1 MMMYV
6 YVYLISSLI
15 TGMAAGYAW
24 HQRRAP
30 GGTVLATFLTL
41 SILAIGIAIF
51 KLTAPDIASKLFWA
65 KLSVSVSL
73 PLSLLALVFVGKFTG
88 HRNFSRP
95 STFSLLSLP
104 ILVSIALAWSNE
116 HHGLFWRGISV
127 NEHGALMV
135 EPGWWNWIGAIGY
148 GYLLGAFIL
157 YRIADLSLS
166 ITGFY
171 RRQYIALLIGGLF
184 PVAADFLYFSGFN
197 PWPGLELVRIGMAA
211 TGVVFLWAFAR
222 SRLLDLLPPVRN
234 VLTATLP
241 DGVIALDTRWCLLDL
256 NPAAHRLLGAT
267 GECIGRNFEALSDR
281 AALIAERLREACSS
295 REAADCDFQVQLQV
309 QLDERTVQVICR
321 RIQPERQSNWGWL
334 VLLRDVTELV
344 AAEASARASEVRY
357 RDLYT
362 MLRLMCDN
370 VPDMIWAKDTQK
382 RFLFANRAICEKLLH
397 AKDTDE
403 PIGKTDLYFADRE
416 RSARPDDPNWHTF
429 GKICVDS
436 DQVVLDTLQAQ
447 RFDEFG
453 FVRGEFLRLDVYKA
467 PFWGADGTLLGT
479 VGCGRDVTREKAM
492 EEELRRQEA
501 IYRAVVEVHPDMLCR
516 WRPDRMLTFVNPAFC
531 KHYRC
536 TPEEVIGRDFALLF
550 PEHERPHIIESVT
563 QGLRTLTPQHPL
575 RMIVQHAQDEEGRI
589 FYREWTDCG
598 IFDAEGNLIEI
609 QSVGRDVTERVKI
622 EQALRRSQQQL
633 AEAQRIAHLGSW
645 ENDFIHHRL
654 EWSEETR
661 RIFGWPE
668 DEPVTYDAFMRCVHP
683 DDVERLR
690 AAQQAALTG
699 MSPLNIEYRIV
710 RPDGEIRYLAERG
723 EIVYDADGR
732 PLRLA
737 GVVQDI
743 TERKQIEETLANERR
758 LLRTFIDTVPDVLY
772 AKDRE
777 SRFVLVNA
785 ATLAQ
790 LGAASMEEVIGK
802 SDFDFHPLHLAQE
815 YRGRELAL
823 LESGEMSNVEEPVVH
838 PVTGETRWYA
848 SVKVPWRNANG
859 EIIGLVG
866 IGRDITESK
875 QIHEALRRREQL
887 LQAVAEALSMLLAP
901 KPLPET
907 IQAALAILGQTL
919 QVDRVYIFE
928 NFQDPES
935 GVHCTSQRFEWCSPL
950 ATPQIDNPNLQNIP
964 YEEVVPRWYRELSG
978 GKTIVGAVRTFP
990 EEERAI
996 LEPQGIQSI
1005 LVVPILV
1012 EEHFWGFVGFDDC
1025 HSERIWSVSEENI
1038 LTAAAAAIGGALMR
1052 DRMEQE
1058 LQRSQQELA
1067 EALRRAERLAVEAQA
1082 ASRAKSEFLS
1092 VMSHEIR
1099 TPLNGVIGMTGLL
1112 LDTSLSPEQRQYAE
1126 IARTSGETLL
1136 ALIND
1141 ILDFSK
1147 IEARKLELEHLRFDL
1162 RAMVEDAVDILAG
1175 RAQAKGLELVCIVE
1189 PEAPAYVIG
1198 DPGRL
1203 RQIVLNLAGNAIKFT
1218 EQGEVIIRVGVA
1230 AETET
1235 HITLRFTVKDT
1246 GIGIPPDRLHRLFQP
1261 FSQVDSSTTRRFGGT
1276 GLGLVI
1282 SKQLAELMGGEIGVE
1297 STPGVGSSFWFTA
1310 VVEKCADAG
1319 EAPETALDL
1328 RNVRLLVVDDNDAN
1342 RLLVRTLVTQW
1353 KGRCDEAVNAHH
1365 ALRMLREAAAQ
1376 GDRYELALLDMQMPD
1391 ADGPALAR
1399 WIREDPTLAQTPL
1412 ILLTSLG
1419 YQSAADQEKL
1429 FAAQIAKPLRQS
1441 QLREQLAL
1449 ALGYRLRSVQ
1459 PSTAAAVV
1467 TSPPARP
1474 LRILLAEDNVVNQ
1487 KVALTMLKKLGFS
1500 ADAVANGQEALAA
1513 LSEIHYDLVLMDC
1526 EMPEMDGFETTLHIR
1541 SGKAGVLNPSVPIIA
1556 MTAHAMQGDR
1566 ERCLAVGMND
1576 YISKPVQ
1583 LSTLSAA
1590 LERWLSLEPHQK
1602 KVQPSTN

>member
-30 GGTVLATFLTL
+30 GGTALATFLTM
-41 SILAIGIAIF
+41 SMLAVVIAIF
-51 KLTAPDIASKLFWA
+51 KLTTPDIAGKLFWA

-73 PLSLLALVFVGKFTG
+73 PLSLLALVFVWQFTG
-88 HRNFSRP
+88 HRGFPRP
-95 STFSLLSLP
+95 STFGFLMFGLLSLP
-104 ILVSIALAWSNE
+104 ILVSIVLAWSNE
-116 HHGLFWRGISV
+116 HHGLFWRSISV

-157 YRIADLSLS
+157 YRIASLGLAT
-166 ITGFY
+166 TGFY
-171 RRQYIALLIGGLF
+171 RRQYIALFIGGLF
-184 PVAADFLYFSGFN
+184 PVAADLLHLSGFN
-197 PWPGLELVRIGMAA
+197 PWHGLELVRIGTAA
-211 TGVVFLWAFAR
+211 TGVIFLWAFTR
-222 SRLLDLLPPVRN
+222 FHLLDLLPPVRN
-234 VLTATLP
+234 VLTVTLP
-241 DGVIALDTRWCLLDL
+241 DGVIALDTRWRLIDL
-256 NPAAHRLLGAT
+256 NPAARRLLGLT
-267 GECIGRNFEALSDR
+267 GECIGRKFEALSDR
-281 AALIAERLREACSS
+281 AALIAERLREVCSNT
-295 REAADCDFQVQLQV
+295 EAADYDFHV

-321 RIQPERQSNWGWL
+321 RIQPEQQSDRGWL
-334 VLLRDVTELV
+334 VLLRDVTELME
-344 AAEASARASEVRY
+344 AEASARASEARY

-370 VPDMIWAKDTQK
+370 VPDLIWAKDTQK
-382 RFLFANRAICEKLLH
+382 RFLFINRAICEKLLH
-397 AKDTDE
+397 ARDTDE
-403 PIGKTDLYFADRE
+403 PIGKTDLYFAERE
-416 RSARPDDPNWHTF
+416 RSAHPDDPNWHTF
-429 GKICVDS
+429 GEICVDS

-467 PFWGADGTLLGT
+467 PFWSADGTLLGT
-479 VGCGRDVTREKAM
+479 VGCGRDVTREKAI
-492 EEELRRQEA
+492 EEELRRHEA
-501 IYRAVVEVHPDMLCR
+501 IYRAVVEVHPDMICR
-516 WRPDRMLTFVNPAFC
+516 WRPDRTLTFVNPAFC

-550 PEHERPHIIESVT
+550 PEHERPHIVESVA
-563 QGLRTLTPQHPL
+563 QGLRELTPEHPL
-575 RMIVQHAQDEEGRI
+575 RTIIQHAQDEAGRA
-589 FYREWTDCG
+589 FWTEWTDCG
-598 IFDAEGNLIEI
+598 IFDAEGNLIEV
-609 QSVGRDVTERVKI
+609 QSVGRDVSERVRM

-645 ENDFIHHRL
+645 ENDFVQHRL

-661 RIFGWPE
+661 RIFGWP
-668 DEPVTYDAFMRCVHP
+668 DNEPVTYDAFMRCVHP

-690 AAQQAALTG
+690 AAQQAAIAGADT
-699 MSPLNIEYRIV
+699 LNIEYRIV

-723 EIVYDADGR
+723 EVTRDEAGR
-732 PLRLA
+732 PVRMA

-743 TERKQIEETLANERR
+743 TERKQIEKALADERQ

-777 SRFVLVNA
+777 SRFVLVNT

-790 LGAASMEEVIGK
+790 LGATSMEEVIGK

-838 PVTGETRWYA
+838 PVTGELRWYA

-866 IGRDITESK
+866 IGRDITDSK
-875 QIHEALRRREQL
+875 RMHEALRRREQL
-887 LQAVAEALSMLLAP
+887 LQAVAEALSTLLAP

-907 IQAALAILGQTL
+907 IRSALAILGQTL
-919 QVDRVYIFE
+919 KVDRVYIFE
-928 NFQDPES
+928 NSQDPVT
-935 GVHCTSQRFEWCSPL
+935 GAYLTSQRFEWCSSL
-950 ATPQIDNPNLQNIP
+950 VTPQIDNPALQNVP
-964 YEEVVPRWYRELSG
+964 YAEVVPRWYEALSR
-978 GKTIVGAVRTFP
+978 GKPIVGLVPTFP
-990 EEERAI
+990 DEERAI
-996 LEPQGIQSI
+996 LEPQEIQSI

-1012 EEHFWGFVGFDDC
+1012 DDHFWGFIGFDDC
-1025 HSERIWSVSEENI
+1025 HSERIWSASEESI

-1058 LQRSQQELA
+1058 LQWSQQELA
-1067 EALRRAERLAVEAQA
+1067 EALHRAEQLAVEAQA

-1112 LDTSLSPEQRQYAE
+1112 LDTPLTNEQRQYAE

-1147 IEARKLELEHLRFDL
+1147 IEARKLELERLRFDL
-1162 RAMVEDAVDILAG
+1162 RVMVEDAVDILAG
-1175 RAQAKGLELVCIVE
+1175 RAQAKGLELVCFVE
-1189 PEAPAYVIG
+1189 PEAPTYVIG

-1203 RQIVLNLAGNAIKFT
+1203 RQIVLNLVGNAIKFT
-1218 EQGEVIIRVGVA
+1218 EQGEVVIRVGVA
-1230 AETET
+1230 AETAT
-1235 HITLRFTVKDT
+1235 HVTLRFTVKDT

-1297 STPGVGSSFWFTA
+1297 STPGVGSVFWFTA

-1319 EAPETALDL
+1319 EAPETSLDL
-1328 RNVRLLVVDDNDAN
+1328 HHARLLVVDDNDAN
-1342 RLLVRTLVTQW
+1342 RLLVRTLMTQW
-1353 KGRCDEAVNAHH
+1353 NGRCDEAVNAHH
-1365 ALRMLREAAAQ
+1365 ALSMLREAAAQ
-1376 GDRYELALLDMQMPD
+1376 GDPYKLALLDMQMPD
-1391 ADGPALAR
+1391 ADGLTLAR
-1399 WIREDPTLAQTPL
+1399 WIREDPVLAQTPL
-1412 ILLTSLG
+1412 ILITSLG
-1419 YQSAADQEKL
+1419 YQGAADQDRL

-1441 QLREQLAL
+1441 QLREQLGL
-1449 ALGYRLRSVQ
+1449 VLGYRQQSLQ
-1459 PSTAAAVV
+1459 PSTTTAVV
-1467 TSPPARP
+1467 APSPGRP
-1474 LRILLAEDNVVNQ
+1474 LRILLAEDNAVNQ
-1487 KVALTMLKKLGFS
+1487 KVALTMLKKLGYS
-1500 ADAVANGQEALAA
+1500 ADAVANGREALAA
-1513 LSEIHYDLVLMDC
+1513 LSEINYDLVLMDC
-1526 EMPEMDGFETTLHIR
+1526 EMPEMDGFEATLHIR
-1541 SGKAGVLNPSVPIIA
+1541 SGEAGVLNPSVPIIA

-1576 YISKPVQ
+1576 YVSKPVQ

-1590 LERWLSLEPHQK
+1590 LERWLSLEPQQK
-1602 KVQPSTN
+1602 EAQP